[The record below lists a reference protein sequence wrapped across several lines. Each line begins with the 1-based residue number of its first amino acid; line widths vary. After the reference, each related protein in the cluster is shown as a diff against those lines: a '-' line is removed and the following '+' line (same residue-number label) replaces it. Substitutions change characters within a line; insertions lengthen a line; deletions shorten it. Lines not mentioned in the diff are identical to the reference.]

1 MDVAQ
6 PINEDPQNISG
17 NVVDQ
22 VVDQVLDMVE
32 QSARQHDPYGNVEL
46 TLRRS
51 TRVRRSVILDDYIVY
66 LQELDT
72 DLRAENDPITF

>member
-1 MDVAQ
+1 MGVEQ
-6 PINEDPQNISG
+6 LINEDPQTIAG

-22 VVDQVLDMVE
+22 VVHQVPDMVE
-32 QSARQHDPYGNVEL
+32 QPAKQHDPYGNVEL

-66 LQELDT
+66 L
-72 DLRAENDPITF
+72 